1 MVCPKHPARSLPAE
15 HPVTAALAQLSP
27 QSVTLRLVTEPKEQA
42 RWNTL
47 VRRHHYLKEHRLVGE
62 SLRYVA
68 EQDGQWIALLGWS
81 SAAFHL
87 RPRDAWIG
95 WTDGQRQAR
104 RHLLACNARFLILHA
119 KARHPH
125 LASHLLA
132 RNLERLSADW
142 LQHYDHPLLLAET
155 FVDPQRFEGTCY
167 RAANWIQIG
176 LTQGYARSRLD
187 FYQLHAQPK
196 VIFLYPLHPKARS
209 LLSAPDLPPRLAPH
223 ERTPSPTTFPLK
235 SGQSRSLLQA
245 LKPLRDPR
253 RFGGK
258 RHRQVASIVAIATTA
273 LIAGNNH
280 LLAIGQFAQTLSQH
294 QLCALGATRSRKTR
308 QYLAPSE
315 TTLRRTLQRLDPDQ
329 LDTLVCDWLRS
340 HLQDSDLAVLA
351 VDGKC
356 ARTASKINGQSLT
369 LFASLDL
376 QTRQV
381 RRQLQIPAKTNE
393 IPALKDLLADL
404 NLRGTLVTL
413 DALHTQKETA
423 RFLVQDQQ
431 ADYLLPVKANQPKL
445 FNKLSRLALTG
456 AVFPSGHHFEPG
468 PRPT

>member
-1 MVCPKHPARSLPAE
+1 
-15 HPVTAALAQLSP
+15 
-27 QSVTLRLVTEPKEQA
+27 
-42 RWNTL
+42 
-47 VRRHHYLKEHRLVGE
+47 
-62 SLRYVA
+62 
-68 EQDGQWIALLGWS
+68 
-81 SAAFHL
+81 
-87 RPRDAWIG
+87 
-95 WTDGQRQAR
+95 
-104 RHLLACNARFLILHA
+104 
-119 KARHPH
+119 
-125 LASHLLA
+125 
-132 RNLERLSADW
+132 
-142 LQHYDHPLLLAET
+142 
-155 FVDPQRFEGTCY
+155 
-167 RAANWIQIG
+167 
-176 LTQGYARSRLD
+176 
-187 FYQLHAQPK
+187 
-196 VIFLYPLHPKARS
+196 
-209 LLSAPDLPPRLAPH
+209 
-223 ERTPSPTTFPLK
+223 LK

-258 RHRQVASIVAIATTA
+258 RHRQVALIVALATTA

-294 QLCALGATRSRKTR
+294 QLGALGATRSRKTR

-315 TTLRRTLQRLDPDQ
+315 TTIRRTLQRLDPDP
-329 LDTLVCDWLRS
+329 LDTLVSDWLRS
-340 HLQDSDLAVLA
+340 HLQDLDLAVLA

-356 ARTASKINGQSLT
+356 ARTASKINGHALT
-369 LFASLDL
+369 LFSSLDT

-381 RRQLQIPAKTNE
+381 RRQLPIPAKTNE

-445 FNKLSRLALTG
+445 FNQLARLALTG